1 MRFSKLVIAFLFVF
15 FSLQLQ
21 AQKPFV
27 KQSYLIDSLLVLHK
41 KINSV
46 DSLVPGY
53 RIQIFFESGNYSKGL
68 AMQIAEDFQEN
79 YPDVRHYLS
88 FNEPYY
94 RIRVG
99 DFRTII
105 EAKGFLMK
113 VMSKYPSAFEVKDLI
128 YFPLL
133 PD

>member
-1 MRFSKLVIAFLFVF
+1 MRFSKLIIAFLLLTISF
-15 FSLQLQ
+15 QLH
-21 AQKPFV
+21 AQKSFV
-27 KQSYLIDSLLVLHK
+27 RQNSLVDSLVVLHK
-41 KINSV
+41 KINSM
-46 DSLVPGY
+46 DSLVTGY
-53 RIQIFFESGNYSKGL
+53 RIQIFFESGNYSKDL
-68 AMQIAEDFQEN
+68 ALQTAEEFNEL
-79 YPDVRHYLS
+79 YPEIRYYLS

-113 VMSKYPSAFEVKDLI
+113 ILSKYPSAFEVRDMI
-128 YFPLL
+128 YFPPL